1 MKSLKYKIID
11 KTMMKLKNI
20 FGILA
25 ISAVSMMT
33 VSCSDDIM
41 DRINRDEAHPGG
53 NAVTANIQL
62 SDAIVASVF
71 TTNCGNFAWYASIYT
86 EQTFGTG
93 NNQAKNAELRNVN
106 EIAASSTFDNEWNG
120 TYLNLNNIK
129 QLIAKCDEGGVSVGQ
144 SDIQGMGQVLAAY
157 NWSILTDLFGD
168 IPCSKALTDGV
179 SAPALDKQEDIY
191 NHCFTLL
198 DAAITNFDKAIA
210 GKMKNAGA
218 QDVLFANDNAKWR
231 GLAHA
236 LKARLYLHELGR
248 ATDKNAQLTNV
259 LTEANAAIAD
269 GFDGATLNV
278 FDGNANVNSWSA
290 YWNSRDY
297 IASTTTVNDLL
308 TARQDPREPI
318 YHYDIYYNFYGP
330 KNGFQPS
337 TTICTPGNESQ
348 AMSQY
353 YNAPEWL
360 SYGCDGGAVGSHMF
374 SKSELYFI
382 IAEVKARLG
391 QDAKADF
398 ETAVKASMEDYAAS
412 SGETISD
419 DAVSV
424 YLAGETATK
433 FAANPLSEILVQKYI
448 AQTRDEQLETYNDM
462 RRCNYVDGS
471 YPVAMTNPKNTQA
484 NANRWP
490 LRLPYGSSDVLSNPN
505 VKEAFGSGNDA
516 GKYIF
521 TENVWWAGGSR

>member
-1 MKSLKYKIID
+1 
-11 KTMMKLKNI
+11 MMKFKNI

-25 ISAVSMMT
+25 ISAMSVMT

-41 DRINRDEAHPGG
+41 DKINKDNEHPTVGVVD
-53 NAVTANIQL
+53 AKYQL
-62 SDAIVASVF
+62 TDAIVSSVF

-93 NNQAKNAELRNVN
+93 NNQAKNAELRSTN
-106 EIAASSTFDNEWNG
+106 ETAASSTFDNEWNG

-129 QLIAKCDEGGVSVGQ
+129 KMIEKCEEGGKSSGQ
-144 SDIQGMGQVLAAY
+144 VDIMGMGQVLAAY
-157 NWSILTDLFGD
+157 NWSIMTDLFGN
-168 IPCSKALTDGV
+168 IPCSESFNDAIN
-179 SAPALDKQEDIY
+179 APKIDTQEDIY
-191 NHCFTLL
+191 KHCFDLL
-198 DAAITNFDKAIA
+198 DAAIDNFNKAIDA
-210 GKMKNAGA
+210 EMDNAGG
-218 QDVLFANDNAKWR
+218 QDVLFGGDCKQWL

-248 ATDKNAQLTNV
+248 AADKTAQLNKV
-259 LTEANAAIAD
+259 LTEAKTAIES
-269 GFDGATLNV
+269 GFDGALLDV
-278 FDGNANVNSWSA
+278 FDGDANVNSWSA
-290 YWNSRDY
+290 YWYSREY
-297 IASTTTVNDLL
+297 IGSSKTVDDLMVS
-308 TARQDPREPI
+308 RQDPREAL
-318 YHYDIYYNFYGP
+318 YNWNGDTWYLMNKLKPGIGYG
-330 KNGFQPS
+330 
-337 TTICTPGNESQ
+337 TPGDAEAAGLTSKLNFPYWLFANIAGVSQ
-348 AMSQY
+348 
-353 YNAPEWL
+353 
-360 SYGCDGGAVGSHMF
+360 GSHMF

-382 IAEVKARLG
+382 LAEVKARLG

-398 ETAVKASMEDYAAS
+398 ETAIEASIEDIYKSCGKKLPAN
-412 SGETISD
+412 TVTD
-419 DAVSV
+419 

-433 FAANPLSEILVQKYI
+433 FAANPLNEILVQKYL

-462 RRCNYVDGS
+462 RRCKYVDGS

-484 NANRWP
+484 GFNRWP

>member
-1 MKSLKYKIID
+1 
-11 KTMMKLKNI
+11 MMKFKNI
-20 FGILA
+20 LGILA
-25 ISAVSMMT
+25 VSAVSVMT
-33 VSCSDDIM
+33 VSCSEDTM
-41 DRINRDEAHPGG
+41 DRINKDNEHPAQ
-53 NAVTANIQL
+53 NSVSASLQL
-62 SDAIVASVF
+62 TDAIVASVF

-86 EQTFGTG
+86 EQTFGCG
-93 NNQAKNAELRNVN
+93 NNQAKNAELRNLN
-106 EIAASSTFDNEWNG
+106 EIAAASTFDNEWNG

-129 QLIAKCDEGGVSVGQ
+129 QLIEKCNDGGVSAGQ

-179 SAPALDKQEDIY
+179 SAPELDKQEDIY
-191 NHCFTLL
+191 KHCFTLL
-198 DAAITNFDKAIA
+198 DAAIDNFDTAID
-210 GKMKNAGA
+210 GKMVNAGS
-218 QDVLFANDNAKWR
+218 QDVLFSGNCKKWR

-236 LKARLYLHELGR
+236 IKARLYLHKLGR
-248 ATDKNAQLTNV
+248 ETDKTALLNNV

-269 GFDGATLNV
+269 DFDGALLDV

-297 IASTTTVNDLL
+297 IASSTTVNNLL
-308 TARQDPREPI
+308 TSREDPREPI
-318 YHYDIYYNFYGP
+318 YHYDIYYNFYGA
-330 KNGFQPS
+330 KYGFIPS
-337 TTICTPGNESQ
+337 TTICTPGNEAQ
-348 AMSQY
+348 ATRQY
-353 YNAPEWL
+353 FNAPEWL
-360 SYGCDGGAVGSHMF
+360 SYGCKKTVGSHMF

-382 IAEVKARLG
+382 LAEVKARLG
-391 QDAKADF
+391 QDAKSDF
-398 ETAVKASMEDYAAS
+398 ETAVKASMEDYATS
-412 SGETISD
+412 SGETISN
-419 DAVSV
+419 DAVAA
-424 YLAGETATK
+424 YLSGETATK

-462 RRCNYVDGS
+462 RRCKYVDGS

-484 NANRWP
+484 GSNRWP

-516 GKYIF
+516 GMYIF